1 MAAQPVTTDM
11 SEADRYF
18 FDLNG
23 WMRVPGVL
31 SPGEVDVCNAAIDAH
46 ATAAN
51 SISRAGRPAA
61 DALAGDASTESHR
74 VDQFGFLAWPA
85 PAGDVFRSILA
96 HPKLVPCLDTL

>member
-46 ATAAN
+46 ATGEVVRDGSWIYTLLN
-51 SISRAGRPAA
+51 S
-61 DALAGDASTESHR
+61 L
-74 VDQFGFLAWPA
+74 FCK
-85 PAGDVFRSILA
+85 RSSN
-96 HPKLVPCLDTL
+96 